1 MPPTPQCGRGKRNAQ
16 HPRPAVFWPPTS
28 GKREGSTEGGGVC
41 PRIPQPVSTG
51 PSPSNRSRTGRERAR
66 TVAAFAAYL
75 AENVHGNSDRALE
88 AMASLA
94 EWCDDDP
101 ELLAQA
107 RGDLLRETRKAS
119 LSAQAVVAQNN
130 RDAVEL
136 LELAARAS

>member
-1 MPPTPQCGRGKRNAQ
+1 MSTHTPTGFNWAE
-16 HPRPAVFWPPTS
+16 S
-28 GKREGSTEGGGVC
+28 
-41 PRIPQPVSTG
+41 IQPFAD
-51 PSPSNRSRTGRERAR
+51 RRERAR
-66 TVAAFAAYL
+66 TVAAFAEYL
-75 AENVHGNSDRALE
+75 AQNVHGNSDRALE

-101 ELLAQA
+101 ELLVQA

-136 LELAARAS
+136 LELVASAS

>member
-1 MPPTPQCGRGKRNAQ
+1 
-16 HPRPAVFWPPTS
+16 
-28 GKREGSTEGGGVC
+28 
-41 PRIPQPVSTG
+41 
-51 PSPSNRSRTGRERAR
+51 
-66 TVAAFAAYL
+66 
-75 AENVHGNSDRALE
+75 
-88 AMASLA
+88 MASLA

-136 LELAARAS
+136 LELATRAS

>member
-1 MPPTPQCGRGKRNAQ
+1 MSAHTPTGFNWAE
-16 HPRPAVFWPPTS
+16 S
-28 GKREGSTEGGGVC
+28 
-41 PRIPQPVSTG
+41 IQPFG
-51 PSPSNRSRTGRERAR
+51 DRRERAR
-66 TVAAFAAYL
+66 TVAAFAEYL
-75 AENVHGNSDRALE
+75 AENVRGNSDRALE

-119 LSAQAVVAQNN
+119 LSAQVVVAQNN

-136 LELAARAS
+136 LELATRAS